1 MVTVHSAIVLPS
13 PADSRSGRGKAQ
25 QPATLVK
32 GKNGAGTDHSRRVWE
47 RYPCD
52 QVSAAK
58 RSQETEWVPL
68 ARHD

>member
-1 MVTVHSAIVLPS
+1 VVTAHSGIVLLS

-25 QPATLVK
+25 QLATLVNS
-32 GKNGAGTDHSRRVWE
+32 KNSAGTDHSRRVRE
-47 RYPCD
+47 RYPSD